1 MSKIVMGQST
11 PHWAQRVGDFL
22 GNMGAQQRRQRE
34 IEEQQKQQMMQQE
47 IERAR
52 QYVKG
57 AADPNAALQD
67 VPEALR
73 PFVTYETYRDP
84 MAQQKRKI
92 EEAQLAERGNL
103 YGLGGGQPQQQQPQ
117 ARPFDFAVDGR
128 VDAPPPQ
135 EMPQPQQ
142 APQQGGSV
150 AESAMNKLMKIR
162 DMYGDEAMKTSAKL
176 IMASGLPD
184 NEEMDVLRTELG
196 RLVDANTQ
204 YKEDAA
210 TERTGMTES
219 GLKYRHDNTSGD
231 AELQSS
237 TQITTERMR
246 QDGATSRTKATI
258 DAGRVAKG
266 DAGKVTDATK
276 KAAGYAGMME
286 KALGV
291 IDSKDKSG
299 RSLEDRVAS
308 GSRIGPSRLNAT
320 MGPDFTQSKDVQ
332 AYRNAA
338 RVFTEARVRNVSG
351 ATIKDSEYEKDWEKF
366 FVQYGDRPET
376 IKQKREMRR
385 QVLDGLRGQTVGG
398 DASGGQAND
407 PAGLY

>member
-22 GNMGAQQRRQRE
+22 GNMGAQQRQQRQV
-34 IEEQQKQQMMQQE
+34 EEQQKQQMMQQE

-52 QYVKG
+52 QYVKN
-57 AADPNAALQD
+57 AADPNAALQQ

-84 MAQQKRKI
+84 MVEKERAIKG
-92 EEAQLAERGNL
+92 AQLDERGNL

-128 VDAPPPQ
+128 VDAPQ
-135 EMPQPQQ
+135 QPQVPAQ
-142 APQQGGSV
+142 SQESPAQQIIKNLLKV
-150 AESAMNKLMKIR
+150 R
-162 DMYGDEAMKTSAKL
+162 DVYGDEAMKTSAKL

-258 DAGRVAKG
+258 DAGGVAKG